1 MKELRNVRG
10 FFITFEGVEGA
21 GKTTILHSIVDKLRS
36 QGYDVVA
43 TREPGGI
50 EIAEQIR
57 NIILDRENVKME
69 ERTEALLY
77 AAARR
82 QHLAEKV
89 LPALEAGKIVLC
101 DRFIDSSLA
110 YQGHARGLGIE
121 EVYDINKFAIQDL
134 MPNITLLFDID
145 PQKGL
150 ERIAA
155 NDEREKNRLDLEKL
169 DFHKKVYEG
178 YQILTEQYPDRIQKV
193 NADQSIE
200 LVERS
205 AYDKILSYLNKE
217 NKGGSKV

>member
-1 MKELRNVRG
+1 MRG

-21 GKTTILHSIVDKLRS
+21 GKTTILHSIVDKLKS

-178 YQILTEQYPDRIQKV
+178 YQILTEQYPDRILKV

-217 NKGGSKV
+217 KKGGSKV

>member
-1 MKELRNVRG
+1 MKELRDVRG

-21 GKTTILHSIVDKLRS
+21 GKTTVLHSIVDKLKAL
-36 QGYDVVA
+36 GYDVVA

-57 NIILDRENVKME
+57 NIILDRENIKME

-82 QHLAEKV
+82 QHLVEKV

-178 YQILTEQYPDRIQKV
+178 YQILTEQYPKRIQKV

>member
-155 NDEREKNRLDLEKL
+155 NDEREKNRLDLEQL

>member
-1 MKELRNVRG
+1 MKELRDVRG

-21 GKTTILHSIVDKLRS
+21 GKTTVLHSIVDKLKAL
-36 QGYDVVA
+36 GYDVVA

-57 NIILDRENVKME
+57 NIILDRENIKME

-82 QHLAEKV
+82 QHLVEKV

-178 YQILTEQYPDRIQKV
+178 YQILTEQYPKRIQKV

-217 NKGGSKV
+217 KEGGSKV

>member
-1 MKELRNVRG
+1 MRG
-10 FFITFEGVEGA
+10 YFITFEGVEGA
-21 GKTTILHSIVDKLRS
+21 GKTTVLHAITDRLRN

-57 NIILDRENVKME
+57 SIILDRDNTEME

-82 QHLAEKV
+82 QHLVEKV
-89 LPALEAGKIVLC
+89 LPALEKGKVVLC

-121 EVYDINKFAIQDL
+121 EVYHINKFAIQDL
-134 MPNITLLFDID
+134 MPDITLLFDLD

-155 NDEREKNRLDLEKL
+155 NDDREKNRLDVEKL
-169 DFHKKVYEG
+169 DFHKRVYAG
-178 YQILTEQYPDRIQKV
+178 YQILSEQYPERIQKV

-200 LVERS
+200 LVEES
-205 AYDKILSYLNKE
+205 ALNKILSYLNKE
-217 NKGGSKV
+217 NKGGSR

>member
-178 YQILTEQYPDRIQKV
+178 YQILTEQYPDRILKV